1 MAARYSRNLK
11 IQKTHFFVG
20 LVISLFFT
28 LIVAFQGFN
37 FWIWQAD
44 MVSRLLSFAGVPH
57 RLFVWGNL
65 ANGPT
70 FEMLINSQPI
80 SITVVVGI
88 VIVLAS
94 FIFVLNIYRRIPSP
108 VKTIALVASLVTILT
123 LLWQTV
129 ISPIPSYTLH
139 WVTLDWSCSGVIS
152 LCLITLIY
160 APFLFTIRGPLW
172 AKVFWLFTTIGFSLV
187 WNLLRLS
194 FVTATLYYFGGPAFL
209 IFHYL
214 TGVFIDFVY
223 IIAFYSLALAHLSKV
238 EVGGVM
244 NLNV

>member
-1 MAARYSRNLK
+1 MTTRYSWNLK
-11 IQKTHFFVG
+11 IQKTHFIVG
-20 LVISLFFT
+20 LVISLLFT
-28 LIVAFQGFN
+28 SIVAFQGFA

-57 RLFVWGNL
+57 RLFIWGNL

-70 FEMLINSQPI
+70 IEMLINSEPI
-80 SITVVVGI
+80 SIMVVVS
-88 VIVLAS
+88 VTIVLAS
-94 FIFVLNIYRRIPSP
+94 LILVLNFWRKIPSP

-123 LLWQTV
+123 LFWQTV

-152 LCLITLIY
+152 LCLITFIF

-194 FVTATLYYFGGPAFL
+194 LVTATLYYFGGPVFL

-238 EVGGVM
+238 EVGEVK